1 VQNIAKAISR
11 DRSPDY
17 VGAPERHE
25 QIRRLSAALKVAEKW
40 METADEDTSVLY
52 NEAECMR
59 ENIEEELS
67 RVCFERDVAHR
78 QRTFKA
84 MGGDEVRPY
93 SLEETREDAIC
104 DALVQ
109 AYCILRDTPEDLFP
123 PAKPLARH
131 ELMGAL
137 MVALDGHEAKAEAVE
152 GGEPEGSRA

>member
-25 QIRRLSAALKVAEKW
+25 QIRRLSAALRVAEKW

-52 NEAECMR
+52 NEAEFMR
-59 ENIEEELS
+59 ESIEEELS
-67 RVCFERDVAHR
+67 RVCFEGDVAHR
-78 QRTFKA
+78 QRTYKA

-93 SLEETREDAIC
+93 SLEETREDAIA

-109 AYCILRDTPEDLFP
+109 AYNILRYAPEDLFP

-137 MVALDGHEAKAEAVE
+137 MVALDACEAKAEA
-152 GGEPEGSRA
+152 RAEARA